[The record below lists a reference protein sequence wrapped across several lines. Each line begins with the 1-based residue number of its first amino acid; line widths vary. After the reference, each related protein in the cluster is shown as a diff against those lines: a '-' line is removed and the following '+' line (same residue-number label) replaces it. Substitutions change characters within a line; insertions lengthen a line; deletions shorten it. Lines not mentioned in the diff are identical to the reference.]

1 MPSYTDY
8 HFMNQDLRE
17 LNERGKQAQ
26 AQMRAD
32 IEARK
37 AAMQPISQSMR
48 TTLIVLGV
56 ALCLTVVGIPFGIF
70 CFVYVSKHPV
80 LPG

>member
-17 LNERGKQAQ
+17 LNERGKEAQ
-26 AQMRAD
+26 AKMRAD

-37 AAMQPISQSMR
+37 AAMGPISPGMR
-48 TTLIVLGV
+48 KTIIGLGV
-56 ALCLTVVGIPFGIF
+56 ALCFTVVGIPAGIF
-70 CFVYVSKHPV
+70 CFVYVSKRPV